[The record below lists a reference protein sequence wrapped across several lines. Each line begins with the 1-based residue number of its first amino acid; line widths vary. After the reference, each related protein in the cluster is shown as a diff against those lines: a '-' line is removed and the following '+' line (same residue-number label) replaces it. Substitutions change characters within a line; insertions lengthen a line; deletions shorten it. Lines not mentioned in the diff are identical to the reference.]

1 MLSHITRF
9 IFRSIT
15 LIVLIFLVSCA
26 GYVGI
31 RGNQPMSISQAPA
44 GITYWEFIQDRLDA
58 AKEVEPARCGTG
70 KLVFFIVVTP
80 FYSALYTY
88 VGIHPDGFLANV
100 TMRDGNI
107 PMSVAGADLT
117 EVPGIWWETVERLSW
132 SALARK
138 TPACNFRPVRA
149 PSSKDPATR

>member
-1 MLSHITRF
+1 MLSHLTRF

-31 RGNQPMSISQAPA
+31 RGSQPMSIPQAPA

-58 AKEVEPARCGTG
+58 AKEVEPTRCGTG
-70 KLVFFIVVTP
+70 KLVFFAVLTP
-80 FYSALYTY
+80 FYSALYTH
-88 VGIHPDGFLANV
+88 VGIHPDGFLAKV

-107 PMSVAGADLT
+107 PTGVAGADLP

-132 SALARK
+132 SALARR
-138 TPACNFRPVRA
+138 TPACNFRPVQA
-149 PSSKDPATR
+149 PNAQDPATR